1 MKKTLI
7 RILTGVFLIGLLVLC
22 LHLGDIVF
30 LLIFGGAYLI
40 TIKEMDVLIKAMG
53 KEIVI
58 TPAYI
63 FAGFFGIVYYLTS
76 YNLSVVC
83 AFALLM
89 VAATMIG
96 QVLLM
101 GEDYSAAAY
110 CLLPFVYPILSE
122 CALVAIYFALPPWMA
137 KTACCAAI
145 LCPSAG
151 DMCAYFGGIALGKTP
166 LAPRISPKKTVEGA
180 VFSLV
185 GSTLMGVAL
194 YYVQAL
200 WAKGGNLGMGFF
212 PLLSLGF
219 ICGIAGQFGDL
230 FASCLKRSAD
240 LKDFSET
247 LPGHGGILDRL
258 DSVLL
263 CAPVVLAFCILAL
276 S

>member
-7 RILTGVFLIGLLVLC
+7 RIVTGVFLIGLLVLC

-30 LLIFGGAYLI
+30 LLIFGGFFLI
-40 TIKEMDVLIKAMG
+40 TIREMDSLVKAMG

-76 YNLSVVC
+76 YNLSVVF
-83 AFALLM
+83 AFGLLM
-89 VAATMIG
+89 VAATMVG

-101 GEDYSAAAY
+101 GDDFSAAAY

-122 CALVAIYFALPPWMA
+122 CALVAIYYALPPWMA
-137 KTACCAAI
+137 RTACCAAI
-145 LCPSAG
+145 LCPSVG
-151 DMCAYFGGIALGKTP
+151 DICAYFGGMALGKTP
-166 LAPRISPKKTVEGA
+166 LAPKISPKKTVEGA
-180 VFSLV
+180 VFSFL
-185 GSTLMGVAL
+185 GSTLTGVGL
-194 YYVQAL
+194 YYAQGLWVQGKGLSMLAL
-200 WAKGGNLGMGFF
+200 V
-212 PLLSLGF
+212 SLGF
-219 ICGIAGQFGDL
+219 ICGVAGQFGDL
-230 FASCLKRSAD
+230 FASCLKRSVD
-240 LKDFSET
+240 MKDFSET
-247 LPGHGGILDRL
+247 LPGHGGVLDRL

>member
-1 MKKTLI
+1 MKKALL
-7 RILTGVFLIGLLVLC
+7 RIVTGVCLIGLLVLC

-30 LLIFGGAYLI
+30 LLIFGGAFLI
-40 TIKEMDVLIKAMG
+40 TIKEMDGLIKAMG

-63 FAGFFGIVYYLTS
+63 FAGFFGIVYYLTA

-101 GEDYSAAAY
+101 GDDFSAAAY
-110 CLLPFVYPILSE
+110 CLLPFAYPILSE

-145 LCPSAG
+145 LCPSVG
-151 DMCAYFGGIALGKTP
+151 DICAYFGGMALGKTP
-166 LAPRISPKKTVEGA
+166 LAPKISPKKTVEGA
-180 VFSLV
+180 VFSLLGAMLAGV
-185 GSTLMGVAL
+185 GL
-194 YYVQAL
+194 YYAQRIWTL
-200 WAKGGNLGMGFF
+200 DRGMGLFE
-212 PLLSLGF
+212 LLSLGF
-219 ICGIAGQFGDL
+219 ICGVAGQFGDL

-247 LPGHGGILDRL
+247 LPGHGGVLDRL

-263 CAPVVLAFCILAL
+263 CSPVVLAFCILAL

>member
-1 MKKTLI
+1 MKKTMI
-7 RILTGVFLIGLLVLC
+7 RVVTGVILTAVLVLC

-30 LLIFGGAYLI
+30 LLIFGGAFLI
-40 TIKEMDVLIKAMG
+40 TVKEMDSLIKAMG
-53 KEIVI
+53 KEVVI

-76 YNLSVVC
+76 YNLSVVF
-83 AFALLM
+83 AFGLLM
-89 VAATMIG
+89 VAATMVG

-101 GEDYSAAAY
+101 RDDFSAAAY

-137 KTACCAAI
+137 RTACCAAI
-145 LCPSAG
+145 LCPSVG
-151 DMCAYFGGIALGKTP
+151 DICAYFGGMAMGKTP
-166 LAPRISPKKTVEGA
+166 LAPKISPKKTVEGA
-180 VFSLV
+180 VCSLLGSILASV
-185 GSTLMGVAL
+185 GL
-194 YYVQAL
+194 YYAQGL
-200 WAKGGNLGMGFF
+200 WTEGQGMDLFE
-212 PLLSLGF
+212 LASLGF
-219 ICGIAGQFGDL
+219 ICGVAGQFGDL

-240 LKDFSET
+240 VKDFSET
-247 LPGHGGILDRL
+247 LPGHGGFLDRL